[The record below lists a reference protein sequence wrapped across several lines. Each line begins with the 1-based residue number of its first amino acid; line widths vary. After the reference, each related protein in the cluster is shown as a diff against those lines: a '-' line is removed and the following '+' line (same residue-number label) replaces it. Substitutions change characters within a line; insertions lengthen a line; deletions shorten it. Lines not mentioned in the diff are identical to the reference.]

1 MPKVKP
7 LTESERKDKTIKAQL
22 IGLMKVEKIAPSEM
36 AETLGIS
43 LNTFYRH
50 RNEPERLT
58 LREIR
63 IIQNKF
69 PGMKIE

>member
-22 IGLMKVEKIAPSEM
+22 IGLMKVEKIAPAEM

-50 RNEPERLT
+50 RNEPERMT

>member
-22 IGLMKVEKIAPSEM
+22 IGLMKVEKIAPAEM

>member
-1 MPKVKP
+1 MPKVKL

-22 IGLMKVEKIAPSEM
+22 IGLMKVEKIAPAEM

>member
-22 IGLMKVEKIAPSEM
+22 IGLMKVDGITAIDM
-36 AETLGIS
+36 AARLGVS

-50 RNEPERLT
+50 RDNPECMT
-58 LREIR
+58 LKEIR
-63 IIQNKF
+63 IIQQTF
-69 PGMKIE
+69 PEIVIR

>member
-1 MPKVKP
+1 MPKAKP

-22 IGLMKVEKIAPSEM
+22 IGLMKVEKIAPAEM